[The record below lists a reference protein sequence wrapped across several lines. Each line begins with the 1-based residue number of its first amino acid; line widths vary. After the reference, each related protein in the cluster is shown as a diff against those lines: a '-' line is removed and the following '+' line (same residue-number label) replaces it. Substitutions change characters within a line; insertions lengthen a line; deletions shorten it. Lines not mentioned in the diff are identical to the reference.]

1 MQHITAIG
9 FDLFDTLITVETL
22 NFQEALGRL
31 IRGLQNQGFAVEEG
45 TFSPVYRE
53 AARDFVKE
61 ARRDG
66 RETHNRFWICM
77 ALHHFGYT
85 VSPDDPRIAQAV
97 DAYFSAFLDHAAL
110 LPETRETLAILKTR
124 YRLGLLSNFTHGP
137 AVKTI
142 LARLELA
149 PLLDITLISGELGY
163 RKPHPT
169 VFHELTRQFGLPK
182 DQIAFIGDDLE
193 NDVKGAQ
200 RAGLQPIWTTYVR
213 DRKATSTTGSQPQTS
228 NTTSPSVPTVAS
240 WNELLTLLDTA

>member
-31 IRGLQNQGFAVEEG
+31 IRGLQNQGFAVEED

-53 AARDFVKE
+53 AAREFVKE
-61 ARRDG
+61 ARKDG
-66 RETHNRFWICM
+66 RETHNRFWICT
-77 ALHHFGYT
+77 ALHRLGYT

-97 DAYFSAFLDHAAL
+97 EAYFSAFLDHAVL

-149 PLLDITLISGELGY
+149 PLLDFTLISGELGY
-163 RKPHPT
+163 RKPHPM

-182 DQIAFIGDDLE
+182 DQIAYIGDDLE

-200 RAGLQPIWTTYVR
+200 RAGLQPIWMTYAR
-213 DRKATSTTGSQPQTS
+213 DRKATSTMDSQPQTS
-228 NTTSPSVPTVAS
+228 NTTNPSVPTVAS
-240 WNELLTLLDTA
+240 WNELLTLLDTT